1 LQRAFPL
8 DVLIVPSSAI
18 TVAADGERLT
28 CGGFTLGE
36 TIRLVTFKFIADY
49 FDDLSLSPIRGDLGA
64 AFMSSSHSGTP
75 SPWWAMIEDS
85 VEEFLMVSSRDV
97 GFGLPSPRRRGRGV
111 ACSHH
116 NHNMD
121 GERSGHSSHDDGS
134 TADGGATVEYQ
145 PPSSAMPHLAR
156 GSKRKPVLGNT
167 PPSKRQRHGEASSP
181 ASKPLPRSSRMR
193 HHAMSPRSRRRGS
206 RWWTLPPLKLGARK
220 WLPQLAARGGGRL
233 RPLQPS
239 P

>member
-64 AFMSSSHSGTP
+64 AFMGSSHSGTP

-85 VEEFLMVSSRDV
+85 VEEFLMVSSGDV
-97 GFGLPSPRRRGRGV
+97 GFGLPSPRRRGRGF

-145 PPSSAMPHLAR
+145 PPSSVMPHLAR
-156 GSKRKPVLGNT
+156 GQQAQAHAWQHTAEQEAPPRRSKLTGKQAATVVQSHV
-167 PPSKRQRHGEASSP
+167 PPRHEPALEAERIQMVDFASTQARGKEVASP
-181 ASKPLPRSSRMR
+181 A
-193 HHAMSPRSRRRGS
+193 
-206 RWWTLPPLKLGARK
+206 
-220 WLPQLAARGGGRL
+220 GR
-233 RPLQPS
+233 
-239 P
+239 